1 MKRDVLL
8 VNLLLVVIGT
18 VITGVSADRETSQ
31 NTGLFLLSLLPMEGF
46 LVVANLTMLLVS
58 LFIKTER
65 KRASGYALS
74 AFVIVIGAVLTTV
87 LGFLTMGKI
96 GG

>member
-1 MKRDVLL
+1 
-8 VNLLLVVIGT
+8 
-18 VITGVSADRETSQ
+18 
-31 NTGLFLLSLLPMEGF
+31 
-46 LVVANLTMLLVS
+46 MLLVS

-74 AFVIVIGAVLTTV
+74 AFIIVIGAMLTTV